1 MRRWFSRKRPP
12 ARDPIAWDRCLLALE
27 PLEARENP
35 APFIFPPSLPIGE
48 TPEDT
53 GVSFQNSSSFSLFN
67 SAAFGNVHRATL
79 SVTNGTLT
87 VSPQAGVTVVGNGTA
102 SVELT
107 GLIGNINSV
116 IFGGGFSY
124 TPTGFY
130 SGEAQVALTVTDLG
144 VDESG
149 NPTTPTGTATES
161 FTLRVRPVASP
172 AVVSVNAGGEVRV
185 LTGPLPFAP
194 GTLTVTGWPD
204 ADGSETA
211 TVTFSLDAS
220 DPAAFRLFNGP
231 NELSPIEPGLWRIE
245 PTSAAE
251 LQAVFDSLAL
261 VPPPGF
267 SGRATLSVFGSL
279 VDTASFPSSESTETT
294 NPPRDLVGGSLN
306 LRFFTGTNVT
316 LPQGLTAPE
325 GGTFDLG
332 GRFVGEDPDLL
343 PGDVSA
349 FTLSAPA
356 GLLTFSDAALVGG
369 MTADRTLNPDGS
381 TTITLTGDLDAINAF
396 LATAGSLTYSAPD
409 PDFSGVLPLAVTLA
423 NRPGAA
429 GGQGGAPGGAPV
441 TVTPTDETFAPL
453 VIEPGP
459 GEAPGKFGDVVPLL
473 FTPEADDLFP
483 IADDAVTTQDTPVAV
498 LMSLA
503 ALPTDASESIVL
515 IVEGVPDGAAFT
527 VGTDLGGGMWAL
539 ALSDLDDLVFVPP
552 PGAVGVFDLS
562 VTAVVTDADPQSG
575 MSDSATQA
583 TTFTITVLPAAAPTP
598 IDDTDDIP
606 TDDTD
611 DDFTGGFL
619 DDFEDETDAFDEFDE
634 SADGGGTDAEV
645 SADPDGE
652 TESRPEELETEPAV
666 LPEAIAG
673 ATPDASAAPGEGR
686 GGLGAPGSGS
696 LFARPEAPQPAYG
709 GNEKHPLPPVLPLDQ
724 SSSAAGFTD
733 SGGDSFALIDQLLRG
748 TATAQADAKPA
759 EPEAAPAAA
768 PPKPNANPVP
778 ANDGPTDEAAEAGEW
793 QYWVAGSAIAG
804 AATAWTLMSL
814 ERKGRLSRAL
824 RRLRRLARPAPVP
837 AH

>member
-1 MRRWFSRKRPP
+1 MRRWLSRKRTP

-27 PLEARENP
+27 ALETRENP
-35 APFIFPPSLPIGE
+35 APLIFPPSLPISE

-53 GVSFQNSSSFSLFN
+53 GVSFQDSSSFSLFN

-87 VSPQAGVTVVGNGTA
+87 VGPQAGVTVVGNGTA

-107 GLIGNINSV
+107 GLIGNINAV
-116 IFGGGFSY
+116 IFGGGFSF
-124 TPTGFY
+124 TPTGSF
-130 SGEAQVALTVTDLG
+130 SGEASVGLTVTDLG

-172 AVVSVNAGGEVRV
+172 AVVSVNASGETRV
-185 LTGPLPFAP
+185 LTGPFPFAP
-194 GTLTVTGWPD
+194 GTLTVTGWTD

-220 DPAAFRLFNGP
+220 DPSAFRLFNGP

-267 SGRATLSVFGSL
+267 SGRATLSVIGEL

-325 GGTFDLG
+325 GGTIDLG
-332 GRFVGEDPDLL
+332 GRFEGEDPDLL
-343 PGDVSA
+343 PGDVSV

-369 MTADRTLNPDGS
+369 MTADRTVNPDGS
-381 TTITLTGDLDAINAF
+381 TTITLTGDLGAINAF

-409 PDFSGVLPLAVTLA
+409 PDFSGALPLAVTLA

-441 TVTPTDETFAPL
+441 TATPADPTFAPL

-459 GEAPGKFGDVVPLL
+459 GEAPGKFGDAVPLL

-483 IADDAVTTQDTPVAV
+483 LADDAVTTQDTPVAV

-503 ALPTDASESIVL
+503 ALPTDASEAVVL
-515 IVEGVPDGAAFT
+515 IVGGVPDGAAFT

-583 TTFTITVLPAAAPTP
+583 TTFTITVLPAGAPV
-598 IDDTDDIP
+598 P
-606 TDDTD
+606 TDDPDDVPTD
-611 DDFTGGFL
+611 DPDDLTGGFL
-619 DDFEDETDAFDEFDE
+619 DDFEDEADAAGEFDE
-634 SADGGGTDAEV
+634 SADGGATGAEV
-645 SADPDGE
+645 SADPDGD
-652 TESRPEELETEPAV
+652 TESRPDELETEPAV
-666 LPEAIAG
+666 LPEGMAG
-673 ATPDASAAPGEGR
+673 STPDAAVATESRFGS
-686 GGLGAPGSGS
+686 GAPGSGS

-748 TATAQADAKPA
+748 TAPARAD
-759 EPEAAPAAA
+759 AAPALGPA
-768 PPKPNANPVP
+768 PVAEPPGPNAGAVP

-793 QYWVAGSAIAG
+793 RYWVAGSAIAG

-814 ERKGRLSRAL
+814 ERKGRLARAL
-824 RRLRRLARPAPVP
+824 RRLRRPVPVP